1 MTDEDLQGFDPKEL
15 ECNQCGGTFCGMRV
29 GRIYKGKPLIMCSRR
44 DNVKQVLGQ
53 EGERERWHRV

>member
-1 MTDEDLQGFDPKEL
+1 
-15 ECNQCGGTFCGMRV
+15 MRV

-53 EGERERWHRV
+53 EGERERWHRVCPFVIRGSTF